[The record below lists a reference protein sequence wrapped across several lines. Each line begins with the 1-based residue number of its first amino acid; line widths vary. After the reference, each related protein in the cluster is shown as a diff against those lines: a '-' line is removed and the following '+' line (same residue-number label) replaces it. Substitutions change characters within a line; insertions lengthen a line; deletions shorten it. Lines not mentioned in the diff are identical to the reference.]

1 MIYIILLKEDIIS
14 IYKDLLDNIID
25 NTKGRKTSLYLL
37 FKRLIT

>member
-25 NTKGRKTSLYLL
+25 NTKGRKTSLHIL
-37 FKRLIT
+37 FKSIIT